1 MEKISYF
8 SYKGGS
14 GRSSL
19 VYNTLPLLAKQLNA
33 SSQRPL
39 IVMDMDIDSAGL
51 SFLFRKNME
60 VYRELNRKD
69 PLYVQSIFSGNI
81 PDSRHNK
88 YTKPNLWDHLLIR
101 SLVPIGNIYDMD
113 ERAILFLPAN
123 TTAGQ
128 KQDIE
133 TEDSY
138 SIRTELLG
146 TVINVLDSYDCCG
159 IVFDCPTGRQST
171 AQASL
176 KASDKI
182 VTVMRIT
189 KQFRDGTYSHLEW
202 FDPLTSDKTFII
214 VPNAVPHDD
223 IKFDGVPFNYNVVKD
238 EIQGEISR
246 LVQQNDV
253 DFSLLEGN
261 NFGVPEVIRFK
272 FQEDILVKRAMR
284 TPDEE
289 AAVSVYRIL
298 VDALTK

>member
-19 VYNTLPLLAKQLNA
+19 VYNTIPLLAKKLEA
-33 SSQRPL
+33 TSQHPL

-51 SFLFRKNME
+51 SFLFRNSME
-60 VYRELNRKD
+60 SYREQNRKD
-69 PLYVQSIFSGNI
+69 PLYIQNIFSGNI
-81 PDSRHNK
+81 PDSRQNV
-88 YTKPNLWDHLLIR
+88 YTKSNLWDHLLIR
-101 SLVPIGNIYDMD
+101 SMVPIGNMYDMD

-128 KQDIE
+128 NQDIE

-138 SIRTELLG
+138 GIRTELLG
-146 TVINVLDSYDCCG
+146 TVINILDGYNCCG
-159 IVFDCPTGRQST
+159 IIFDCPTGRQAT

-176 KASDKI
+176 RASDKI

-189 KQFRDGTYSHLEW
+189 RQFRDGTYSHLKW
-202 FDPLTSDKTFII
+202 FDPLTADKTFVI
-214 VPNAVPHDD
+214 VPNAVPHDN
-223 IKFDGVPFNYNVVKD
+223 IKFDGVPFNYNIVKD
-238 EIQGEISR
+238 EIIGEISR
-246 LVQQNDV
+246 LVQQNDA
-253 DFSLLEGN
+253 DFSLFEGD

-272 FQEDILVKRAMR
+272 FQEDILLKRSVR

-289 AAVSVYRIL
+289 TALSMYRLL
-298 VDALTK
+298 VDALTR